1 MAAGASEEPLDP
13 SSEEFVYGEEDFILQ
28 GTGWENEPGSALSR
42 FDRALLD
49 SWDDRMERGL
59 FRYRLGPLP
68 TRVLPGHLRLVAQ
81 LNVQRGTERR
91 PPQAVRSLRQPF
103 DPAAFNF
110 TRLHP
115 GELLLRLHKA
125 ERGEEGGS
133 TAPDPLLVAINA
145 SPLERGHVL
154 LLPEPGRG
162 LPQAL
167 TVPVLRGGLE
177 AALLSA
183 HPGFR
188 LGFNGLG
195 GCASVNHLHLHGLYV
210 GFPLP
215 VEAAPARP
223 LCPGRLGLLLHGVPA
238 PAFLFYAAGPAELE
252 AVSRDVCRAAERIT
266 DAGLAYNV
274 FITRGDPPEGA
285 GVGRGLRVLL
295 WARKPS
301 FGAKAS
307 ADFNV
312 ALCELA
318 GHLPLPAA
326 PLYRDITEEDALR
339 AIREH
344 LLPERELLRL
354 GDDLA
359 RLLAD

>member
-1 MAAGASEEPLDP
+1 MAAAAGEEPRP
-13 SSEEFVYGEEDFILQ
+13 EEFVYGEEDFVLQ
-28 GTGWENEPGSALSR
+28 AAGWGDEPGSAPSR
-42 FDRALLD
+42 FDRALLEG
-49 SWDDRMERGL
+49 WADRMERGF

-68 TRVLPGHLRLVAQ
+68 TRVLPGPLRLLAR
-81 LNVQRGTERR
+81 LNVQRGAERR
-91 PPQAVRSLRQPF
+91 PPQPVRSLRQPF

-110 TRLHP
+110 TRIRP
-115 GELLLRLHKA
+115 GEVLLRLRRA
-125 ERGEEGGS
+125 GGGPA
-133 TAPDPLLVAINA
+133 APDPLLVAINV

-154 LLPEPGRG
+154 LLPEPARG

-167 TVPVLRGGLE
+167 TAPVLRAGLE

-188 LGFNGLG
+188 LGFNSLG
-195 GCASVNHLHLHGLYV
+195 GCASVNHLHLHGFYLDR
-210 GFPLP
+210 PLP

-223 LCPGRLGLLLHGVPA
+223 LRPPCGLGLLLRGVPA
-238 PAFLFYAAGPAELE
+238 PAFLFYAAGPADLE
-252 AVSRDVCRAAERIT
+252 AVSRDVWRAAEHLADT
-266 DAGLAYNV
+266 GLAYNV

-285 GVGRGLRVLL
+285 GTGAGRGLRVLL
-295 WARKPS
+295 WARRPS

-307 ADFNV
+307 AAFTV

-318 GHLPLPAA
+318 GYLPLPAE
-326 PLYRDITEEDALR
+326 PLYRDITEAEALR

-344 LLPERELLRL
+344 LLPEPQLLRL
-354 GDDLA
+354 GEDLA